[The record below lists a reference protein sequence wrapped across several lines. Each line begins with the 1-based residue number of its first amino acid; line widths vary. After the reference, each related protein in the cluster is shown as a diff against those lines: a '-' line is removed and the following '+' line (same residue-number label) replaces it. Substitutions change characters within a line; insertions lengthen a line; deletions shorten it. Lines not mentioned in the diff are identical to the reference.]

1 MAEFKFEVGGKFS
14 TPGDDAKVRVVVDR
28 ANPIPLG
35 EHRFVLVAVDDAGNE
50 SLPSEVVVTVFDD
63 KQPVA
68 KLSVVP
74 SDSVSIRRLV
84 CLSAEGSFD
93 VGGTMKRT
101 PRYVHR

>member
-74 SDSVSIRRLV
+74 SENLSFGDSFV
-84 CLSAEGSFD
+84 LSAEGSFD
-93 VGGTMKRT
+93 VGGTIREYRWFM
-101 PRYVHR
+101 VS